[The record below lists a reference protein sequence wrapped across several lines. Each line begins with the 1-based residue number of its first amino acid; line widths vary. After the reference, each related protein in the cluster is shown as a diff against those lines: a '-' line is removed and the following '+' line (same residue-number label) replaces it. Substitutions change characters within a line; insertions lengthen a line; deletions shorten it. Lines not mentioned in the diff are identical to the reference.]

1 MKVWESPFRSAR
13 AASIMAGALAVCLF
27 MNSLGNDFA
36 FDDNPIIRDNQAI
49 QALDSLPATLL
60 APYWPGE
67 NGQNLALWR
76 PAVTAS
82 YGLEWALWDGAPVGF
97 HLVNVV
103 LHGVVTGLAVL
114 VLAELLPVAAAFVA
128 GLFFAVHPVHV
139 EAVANVV
146 GRAEVLSA
154 LLFLLACL
162 LILRW
167 GERMRPG
174 RLLVV
179 LLLYALAFLTKESAV
194 TLPGAVF
201 LLDASRRDLTF
212 RNLGAYLRRRGALY
226 LGFGLVAGGVLWA
239 RFLILGNVARPFP
252 PLGADILEDIPR
264 IWTVAATWPHIV
276 RLFFFPRDLVVDY
289 GPAVIPIAFGWNPA
303 NVVGVVM
310 VLAILVLALLTWR
323 RSEPLS
329 PGRVSDRALGFGVL
343 WFVITLSP
351 TSNFFFLSGI
361 LLSERTLY
369 LPSIGFA
376 AVVGWAALRLQEARP
391 RLAPA
396 VVALALVLLGARSWL
411 RTPTWKDDLEV
422 FNTLITEHPESG
434 RSQWILGDIYFS
446 MGQRREAL
454 RAYRVAIGLL
464 GAHYTLMT
472 ELGRKF
478 MGLGYD
484 DAAELLLT
492 YAWNDRPEFG
502 VAPGLLAN
510 IYDRQGRYGQVEE
523 VTKLRLEEDS
533 TDAVQYHLL
542 SRALE
547 AQGRYA
553 EAAEARLGA
562 IRHGE
567 GDHWQQWG
575 WLARLE
581 REAGDTLAAR
591 AARDSARALANAEGP
606 EEARALDSLLTL
618 PVGPDR
624 VSVPPDSANISQNP
638 TPGPGIPS
646 Q

>member
-1 MKVWESPFRSAR
+1 MKLWESPFRSPR
-13 AASIMAGALAVCLF
+13 AASILAGALATCLF
-27 MNSLGNDFA
+27 MNSLGNEFA
-36 FDDNPIIRDNQAI
+36 FDDNPIIRENQAI
-49 QALDSLPATLL
+49 QSLDSLPGTLL

-76 PAVTAS
+76 PVATVS

-103 LHGVVTGLAVL
+103 LHGIVTGMVVL
-114 VLAELLPVAAAFVA
+114 VLAELMPVAAAFVA

-139 EAVANVV
+139 EAVANIV

-162 LILRW
+162 VILRG
-167 GERMRPG
+167 GERLG
-174 RLLVV
+174 TGKGLVV
-179 LLLYALAFLTKESAV
+179 LLLYGLAFLAKESAV
-194 TLPGAVF
+194 TLPGVVF
-201 LLDASRRDLTF
+201 LLDAGRRELTF
-212 RNLGAYLRRRGALY
+212 GTLGPYLRRRGMLY
-226 LGFGLVAGGVLWA
+226 LGFVLVAAAILWA
-239 RFLILGNVARPFP
+239 RFLILGSVARPFP

-276 RLFFFPRDLVVDY
+276 RLFFFPSDLVVDY
-289 GPAVIPIAFGWNPA
+289 GPAVIPIALGWNPA
-303 NVVGVVM
+303 NIVGVAM
-310 VLAILVLALLTWR
+310 VLAVLVLSLLTWHR
-323 RSEPLS
+323 GATLA
-329 PGRVSDRALGFGVL
+329 PGRISDRVLGFGVL
-343 WFVITLSP
+343 WFIITLSP

-369 LPSIGFA
+369 LPSVGFV
-376 AVVGWAALRLQEARP
+376 AVVGWAVLRIRQTRP
-391 RLAPA
+391 HLAPVLVA
-396 VVALALVLLGARSWL
+396 SALALLAARSWL
-411 RTPTWKDDLEV
+411 RTPTWRNDLEV

-434 RSQWILGDIYFS
+434 RSQWILGDIYFAA
-446 MGQRREAL
+446 GQRREAL
-454 RAYRVAIGLL
+454 RAYRVAIGIL
-464 GAHYTLMT
+464 GGHYSLMT

-478 MGLGYD
+478 MGAGYD

-510 IYDRQGRYGQVEE
+510 IYDRQGRFDRVEE
-523 VTKLRLEEDS
+523 VTKLRLAEDS

-547 AQGRYA
+547 AQGRFR
-553 EAAEARLGA
+553 EAAQVRREA

-581 REAGDTLAAR
+581 LAAGDTLAAQI
-591 AARDSARALANAEGP
+591 AMDSARARAQGSRAN
-606 EEARALDSLLTL
+606 RDLDSLLAA
-618 PVGPDR
+618 PVGR
-624 VSVPPDSANISQNP
+624 AKEALDSANISQNP
-638 TPGPGIPS
+638 TPGS
-646 Q
+646 DSYRK